1 MRRPLCFAV
10 LVYTL
15 SLWVILQL
23 SPGREEFFPDWEKQR
38 VWAEGTVVSREYR
51 SGTEGA
57 GKLLVSLKN
66 VTIRRENEAGNE
78 KTEEMEETE
87 ENGLEP
93 GKMLL
98 CRVGAEELDEA
109 LPVGSCVLVKGT
121 FRTFSPATNAGEF
134 DAATYYRSM
143 GYGAQ
148 LTGAELIRSI
158 PQELSPELPTGSAP
172 WTALWNSFA
181 ESMYR
186 LRRHLGNILSACLPG
201 QSAEIVRAML
211 LGERGGLDPE
221 LKDLYQGA
229 GIVHILAISGLHI
242 TLIGMGVFH
251 LLRKLRCSFPISAVT
266 AAAVILLY
274 GQLTGNSPSSFR
286 AIMMFL
292 LRMLALLC
300 HRTYD
305 LLTALAVAALLLLI
319 QEPLYLYHSGFL
331 FSFSAVLGI
340 ALLAPA
346 FESRPMKG
354 LCVILATLPVSL
366 QEYGMIS
373 PYAFFLNLAVLP
385 LMSVVMTGGLLV
397 LFLGSFSVFAG
408 KLAGAVPVSILA
420 LYEILCRGSRRLP
433 FSQVIL
439 GAPSAGQIVIYVGIL
454 GAVCFLPALQQV
466 TKFLREKAKL
476 RRRKTKP
483 LRKKTNQAE
492 EKATRMQGE
501 KRLQKENRR
510 PHGKWTGSEKVRI
523 LLAAAAVFIL
533 LFRVQNGLEIH
544 AVDVGQG
551 DGILLRA
558 DGTDIW
564 IDGGST
570 DKQDVARYQI
580 LPLLRYYGV
589 RRLDCCILTH
599 EDEDHR
605 NGLMELLA
613 ENGEPGAAEIGMLC
627 LPSVEETGKS
637 EGYREVEKLAE
648 EKKIPVRYLKEGDL
662 LCAGKLGM
670 ECLHPEEDSTYADA
684 NERSVTM
691 YLTYGAFS
699 CLLNGDL
706 EGEGEKRMLSY
717 VRSQGKETMP
727 LSLLHVAHHG
737 SKGATS
743 EEFLQVFRPQY
754 GFVSCGRDNSYGHP
768 HKETLQRLAACGT
781 KLYDTRKDGEITFWT
796 NGRILRVR
804 TCLQRNS

>member
-23 SPGREEFFPDWEKQR
+23 APGREELFSDWEKQR

-66 VTIRRENEAGNE
+66 VTIRKKNETGTGKN
-78 KTEEMEETE
+78 EEMEETE

-93 GKMLL
+93 ETMLL
-98 CRVGAEELDEA
+98 CRVGAKSREKAEELDEA
-109 LPVGSCVLVKGT
+109 LSVGSRVLMKGT

-148 LTGAELIRSI
+148 MTGAELIQSI
-158 PQELSPELPTGSAP
+158 PQELSPGPSAGSALR
-172 WTALWNSFA
+172 TVLWNSFA

-251 LLRKLRCSFPISAVT
+251 LLRKLRCSFPASAVT

-286 AIMMFL
+286 AITMFL

-346 FESRPMKG
+346 FDSRPMKG

-397 LFLGSFSVFAG
+397 LFLGSFSVLAG
-408 KLAGAVPVSILA
+408 KSAGIVPVSILA

-454 GAVCFLPALQQV
+454 GAICFLPALQQI
-466 TKFLREKAKL
+466 TEPLWK
-476 RRRKTKP
+476 KTKP
-483 LRKKTNQAE
+483 LRKKTNRAE
-492 EKATRMQGE
+492 EKEKRMQGE
-501 KRLQKENRR
+501 ERLQKENRK
-510 PHGKWTGSEKVRI
+510 PYEKWTGSEKGRI

-533 LFRVQNGLEIH
+533 LLRVQNGLEIH

-551 DGILLRA
+551 DGILIRA

-580 LPLLRYYGV
+580 LPLLRHYGV
-589 RRLDCCILTH
+589 RRLECCILTH

-613 ENGEPGAAEIGMLC
+613 ENGEPGAVEIGMLC
-627 LPSVEETGKS
+627 LPSVEETGKT

-648 EKKIPVRYLKEGDL
+648 EKKIPVQYLKEGDL
-662 LCAGKLGM
+662 LCAGKLRM
-670 ECLHPEEDSTYADA
+670 RCLHPEEDSTYADA

-717 VRSQGKETMP
+717 VRGQGEKTMP

-743 EEFLQVFRPQY
+743 EEFLRVFRPQY

-781 KLYDTRKDGEITFWT
+781 KLYDTREDGEITFWT

-804 TCLQRNS
+804 TCLRRNS